1 MESALGAEL
10 ARAIKLWIGKLKE
23 VSFFMWIVRIAL
35 DRPYTYIVLAILILP
50 LSPVMILRTPTD
62 IFPHI
67 NIPVVAVA
75 WQYNGMSSPK
85 SARRSIDGFFSKEI
99 LR

>member
-50 LSPVMILRTPTD
+50 LSPVMILRT
-62 IFPHI
+62 
-67 NIPVVAVA
+67 VATLIERIA
-75 WQYNGMSSPK
+75 NASNRLSTAAGY
-85 SARRSIDGFFSKEI
+85 
-99 LR
+99 

>member
-1 MESALGAEL
+1 MERALGAEW

-35 DRPYTYIVLAILILP
+35 DRLYTYIFLVILILA
-50 LSPVMILRTPTD
+50 LSPVMILRTPAD
-62 IFPHI
+62 IFPNI

-75 WQYNGMSSPK
+75 
-85 SARRSIDGFFSKEI
+85 
-99 LR
+99 